1 MRISIDE
8 VLEEDGEILAVS
20 GESPFYPD
28 GKGGQL
34 GDRGEIGGRRVLRV
48 FRRRG
53 RTFHVLDGPLTPGD
67 YEVRIDLDRRK
78 EIARQHTAQHILS
91 ASFLKVADVET
102 VSFRMGEEYSTVDL
116 DVSMLLEEV
125 MWEAEDLSNEVVM
138 ESREVRIHVVD
149 REDAEKFP
157 LRKPVPD
164 GISEVRI
171 VEIDGFDWS
180 ACSGFHVSR
189 TGEIG
194 LIKIIDWEKVKGSLT
209 RVYFVA
215 GMRALRVFR
224 DRLQRFRELSKILTS
239 SVDEM
244 PSRISNL
251 ISDLKGCRKDLER
264 LALEHSKVLMSNL
277 LDGAPNVGG
286 TKVVVYEGIE
296 EVGKHLLKEAL
307 DCEDLL
313 MVVKVEDGYEFASS
327 SVNVGKI
334 LKELR
339 EKVGGRGGG
348 GEKRGRLSLDVSKEE
363 LLKALEGVLTSGGD
377 AS

>member
-1 MRISIDE
+1 M
-8 VLEEDGEILAVS
+8 
-20 GESPFYPD
+20 
-28 GKGGQL
+28 
-34 GDRGEIGGRRVLRV
+34 
-48 FRRRG
+48 
-53 RTFHVLDGPLTPGD
+53 
-67 YEVRIDLDRRK
+67 
-78 EIARQHTAQHILS
+78 
-91 ASFLKVADVET
+91 
-102 VSFRMGEEYSTVDL
+102 
-116 DVSMLLEEV
+116 
-125 MWEAEDLSNEVVM
+125 
-138 ESREVRIHVVD
+138 
-149 REDAEKFP
+149 
-157 LRKPVPD
+157 
-164 GISEVRI
+164 
-171 VEIDGFDWS
+171 
-180 ACSGFHVSR
+180 
-189 TGEIG
+189 
-194 LIKIIDWEKVKGSLT
+194 KGSLT

-264 LALEHSKVLMSNL
+264 LALEHSKVLMSDL

-348 GEKRGRLSLDVSKEE
+348 GEKRGRLSLDVSKEA